1 MGIRNSFIADREF
14 LDRTGLV
21 QKEQVGV
28 ASNAGGTFILL
39 PKTAANENDL
49 ED

>member
-1 MGIRNSFIADREF
+1 MGIRNAFIADRKF

-28 ASNAGGTFILL
+28 AGNAGGTFILL